1 VPKRKDGNW
10 RTKEKCN
17 ANQSLVPWNSR
28 GREVGGRRDEEP
40 HPILSL
46 HREMNRLFED
56 VFRGFD
62 LSPFSMYRW
71 NGTTSWPRIEIS
83 ESEKE
88 VQVTAELPG
97 LEETDIQVELEK
109 GVLAI
114 RGEKKTETEDKD
126 RLFSERYYGRFER
139 RIPLDDID
147 QDKIDASFKNG
158 VLNVTLPKSPTAQ
171 QKVRRIAINGK

>member
-1 VPKRKDGNW
+1 MAIRD
-10 RTKEKCN
+10 
-17 ANQSLVPWNSR
+17 LVPWNNR
-28 GREVGGRRDEEP
+28 GREVSGRRDEVS

-62 LSPFSMYRW
+62 LSPFSMDRW

-97 LEETDIQVELEK
+97 LEEKEPL
-109 GVLAI
+109 LHAAI
-114 RGEKKTETEDKD
+114 
-126 RLFSERYYGRFER
+126 S
-139 RIPLDDID
+139 
-147 QDKIDASFKNG
+147 
-158 VLNVTLPKSPTAQ
+158 
-171 QKVRRIAINGK
+171 

>member
-1 VPKRKDGNW
+1 V
-10 RTKEKCN
+10 E
-17 ANQSLVPWNSR
+17 
-28 GREVGGRRDEEP
+28 RD
-40 HPILSL
+40 
-46 HREMNRLFED
+46 N
-56 VFRGFD
+56 
-62 LSPFSMYRW
+62 
-71 NGTTSWPRIEIS
+71 SWPRIEIS

-97 LEETDIQVELEK
+97 LEEKDIQVELEK

-114 RGEKKTETEDKD
+114 RGEKKTETQDKD

-147 QDKIDASFKNG
+147 QDKIEASFRNG
-158 VLNVTLPKSPTAQ
+158 VLSVTLPKSPTAQ